1 LYKPEITA
9 SKKKRKTLKKSQSS
23 KESEED
29 EDLEDEEDD
38 KNEDEED
45 DEEEDKQK
53 QKKQKTGHESYLEYL
68 DMGNFKNTPSKKK
81 RTKLLADDDD
91 DDLIE
96 LSPGTMKLEKMDNP
110 TISPV
115 TVKMGKM
122 GKEMVVHKKEQK
134 QTLEDMEK
142 RIKQE
147 MGVQIGEFFKIYL
160 DKKMPAEQPEQGK
173 KDEDEKHKHE
183 N

>member
-29 EDLEDEEDD
+29 EDL
-38 KNEDEED
+38 EDEED

-173 KDEDEKHKHE
+173 KDEDEKHKHK